1 MVEGDR
7 ERWNERWAER
17 GRGTAH
23 RSMVIELIEP
33 WLPATGRA
41 LSVGG
46 GGSTESLALADRGLD
61 VTVVDVSDVGLD
73 MARGQ
78 AEAAGRSITTVCA
91 DLDAEPPPP
100 GPWDVIVVAN
110 YLNRD
115 LLARLGTELRPGR
128 GVLALAIATVT
139 NLERSPRPARP
150 HLLEPDEILSLV
162 PGLEVLHHSEAW
174 RENDR
179 HEAHLVARARP
190 ADPNTDSEPAN
201 RSSRRP

>member
-1 MVEGDR
+1 MAEGDQ

-23 RSMVIELIEP
+23 RSMVIELVEP
-33 WLPATGRA
+33 WLPEAGRA

-46 GGSTESLALADRGLD
+46 GGSTESLALAERGLD
-61 VTVVDVSDVGLD
+61 VTVVDVSDVGLE
-73 MARGQ
+73 MAREQ
-78 AEAAGRSITTVCA
+78 AEAAGHSITTVCI

-115 LLARLGTELRPGR
+115 LLARLGTELRPGA

-150 HLLEPDEILSLV
+150 HLLEPDEILSLA

-174 RENDR
+174 RGNGR
-179 HEAHLVARARP
+179 HEAHLVARAP
-190 ADPNTDSEPAN
+190 APDTDSAEPA
-201 RSSRRP
+201 